1 MQKKET
7 IKKYRTKV
15 LLGTFVILLLF
26 FSFVFCSCS
35 SFFERK
41 APTKERLVQNISQ
54 IDGDWDTVARFL
66 YEWEFPT
73 FNEDKFVAI
82 ERCVGMYYCGELPAK
97 REVARTCANLFVEY
111 FYDGIDLKNSA
122 VVTDALLTC
131 YMASFGDRY
140 ANYKNAAAYED
151 FSSEM
156 SGEEQFVGVGV
167 RVRKTK
173 EGAPYIASVINGS
186 PAERAGLKRGDVII
200 SVDGAVA
207 DQCGYEETVKL
218 IAGKEGEP
226 VAICVSR
233 DGELLTVVPDRESVD
248 DATVIYSFDA
258 ESGYGLIEI
267 LSFKERTDDDFK
279 IAVDTLVNLGAK
291 GLVFDL
297 RNNLGGIL
305 DTVVNMISYLVD
317 DGLPVVSYKYNGQP
331 EIVLDSGTDGHR
343 LDLPMVVITNEYT
356 ASAAEIFV
364 AALRDYEMMEGTG
377 VEVTIVGKTS
387 FGKGVMQKVFGFAD
401 GSVITLTVA
410 YYNPPSGEN
419 YHGVGV
425 FPDTEVEN
433 DLSVNGDAQLDC
445 AFDAMDEYFKVT
457 N

>member
-15 LLGTFVILLLF
+15 LLGTFVILLLL

-140 ANYKNAAAYED
+140 ANYKNAAAYDD

-173 EGAPYIASVINGS
+173 EKSQS
-186 PAERAGLKRGDVII
+186 
-200 SVDGAVA
+200 
-207 DQCGYEETVKL
+207 T
-218 IAGKEGEP
+218 
-226 VAICVSR
+226 
-233 DGELLTVVPDRESVD
+233 
-248 DATVIYSFDA
+248 
-258 ESGYGLIEI
+258 
-267 LSFKERTDDDFK
+267 LS
-279 IAVDTLVNLGAK
+279 
-291 GLVFDL
+291 
-297 RNNLGGIL
+297 
-305 DTVVNMISYLVD
+305 
-317 DGLPVVSYKYNGQP
+317 
-331 EIVLDSGTDGHR
+331 
-343 LDLPMVVITNEYT
+343 
-356 ASAAEIFV
+356 
-364 AALRDYEMMEGTG
+364 
-377 VEVTIVGKTS
+377 
-387 FGKGVMQKVFGFAD
+387 
-401 GSVITLTVA
+401 
-410 YYNPPSGEN
+410 
-419 YHGVGV
+419 
-425 FPDTEVEN
+425 
-433 DLSVNGDAQLDC
+433 
-445 AFDAMDEYFKVT
+445 
-457 N
+457 